1 MIKSAVTGMYR
12 SGATYAE
19 ISEATGL
26 YKLVIANIITEYFK
40 PSK

>member
-1 MIKSAVTGMYR
+1 MIKSAIIGMYR
-12 SGATYAE
+12 CGSTIQE

-26 YKLVIANIITEYFK
+26 YQLVIANIITEYFK